1 MDYDDEYDARVDIGA
16 VDRII
21 RHNTFRLKSK
31 FANFLFKYLEHV
43 RPEERT
49 NLEAFRSRLD
59 DLDSENEFE
68 ISNFTL
74 DNVINQMKN
83 LLIYVTPGPS
93 MNIEPSSTSVTTAN
107 LIFTNNDDIDTI
119 KLYLTNLLRNENL
132 KPLTYQSLTELD
144 QRLQKESI
152 IYADVLS
159 ELRLD
164 AIDCEQNTVLQRFLN
179 IYQNYGIA
187 NCVDTDLR
195 YYVEKLR
202 DFDRST
208 LPPTVADALKTIIYN
223 MDSPYKI
230 QVTMDRQEYLT
241 GATNINIRALFNRYN
256 EIQPIKFVSSE
267 TSSATPMDATTS
279 ASFKRKLVSEDRK
292 TYSSSSEY
300 DDDTAV
306 IGGVRRMISDIG
318 SSDSS
323 SNLRK
328 RRRKRTA
335 KKIFRDPTPLPITT
349 TISLTTTTT
358 TTEPIT
364 SVASDRIFIDGV
376 RQSAKPTMAL
386 PPLLLYII
394 RIVPTDVDASLLTCP
409 SNVLSSNI
417 NTFNFY
423 GKLSRIKLLNLTTID
438 RNVHFFELL
447 EPLAYYSVSLN
458 DINRSIWFISK
469 AGNYFEANAFN
480 FNSIRSGLLR
490 ETDDSD
496 RIALFMIRY
505 NFLWHYRQ
513 FISKLMSSPISPYK
527 NQKII
532 NVLQVCSNSVN
543 RAFEKANIR
552 LNNTKIYSGPVDD
565 IVRLMN
571 GMFADLLI

>member
-1 MDYDDEYDARVDIGA
+1 MASDDDYDEGVDINTA
-16 VDRII
+16 DATI
-21 RHNTFRLKSK
+21 RHNTFKIK
-31 FANFLFKYLEHV
+31 FEFANLLFKYLAYV
-43 RPEERT
+43 RPEERI
-49 NLEAFRSRLD
+49 NLESFRSRLD
-59 DLDSENEFE
+59 DLDIGIEFE

-93 MNIEPSSTSVTTAN
+93 VNVEPSATSVTTAN

-119 KLYLTNLLRNENL
+119 KLYLTNLLQNENL
-132 KPLTYQSLTELD
+132 KPLTYRSLNELD
-144 QRLQKESI
+144 QRLKTESI
-152 IYADVLS
+152 IYADILS

-164 AIDCEQNTVLQRFLN
+164 AIDCEQNTILQRFLN
-179 IYQNYGIA
+179 IYKNYGIA
-187 NCVDTDLR
+187 NCIDTDLR

-241 GATNINIRALFNRYN
+241 GATNVDVRALFNRYN
-256 EIQPIKFVSSE
+256 EILPIKFVSSE
-267 TSSATPMDATTS
+267 TSAVTPMDATTS
-279 ASFKRKLVSEDRK
+279 ASFKRKLGSDRK
-292 TYSSSSEY
+292 NYSSSSEY
-300 DDDTAV
+300 DDDTDA
-306 IGGVRRMISDIG
+306 IGGVGRIISDIG
-318 SSDSS
+318 STAADSS
-323 SNLRK
+323 TLRK
-328 RRRKRTA
+328 KRRKRKA
-335 KKIFRDPTPLPITT
+335 KKISSASTSKPIATT
-349 TISLTTTTT
+349 KPSTTT
-358 TTEPIT
+358 TTEPII
-364 SVASDRIFIDGV
+364 SSSANQIFIEGV
-376 RQSAKPTMAL
+376 RQSARPTMAL

-394 RIVPTDVDASLLTCP
+394 RIVPTDVNASLLTCP
-409 SNVLSSNI
+409 SNALSSNI

-423 GKLSRIKLLNLTTID
+423 GKLSRIKSLNLTTVD

-447 EPLAYYSVSLN
+447 EPLAHYGVTLN

-480 FNSIRSGLLR
+480 FNNIRRNLAK

-513 FISKLMSSPISPYK
+513 FISKLVSSAISPYK
-527 NQKII
+527 NQKIV

-543 RAFEKANIR
+543 RAFDKANIR
-552 LNNTKIYSGPVDD
+552 LNNSKIYSGPVDD

>member
-1 MDYDDEYDARVDIGA
+1 MDYDDDDDSFDIGA
-16 VDRII
+16 FNRII
-21 RHNTFRLKSK
+21 GYNTFKIK
-31 FANFLFKYLEHV
+31 FNFANLLFNYLKYV

-49 NLEAFRSRLD
+49 NLESFRSRLD
-59 DLDSENEFE
+59 DLDSETEFE

-93 MNIEPSSTSVTTAN
+93 MNIEPSSTSVTTAD

-132 KPLTYQSLTELD
+132 KPLTYRSLSELD
-144 QRLQKESI
+144 ERLSKEPV
-152 IYADVLS
+152 IYADILS
-159 ELRLD
+159 QLRLD
-164 AIDCEQNTVLQRFLN
+164 AIDCEQNNVLQRFLN
-179 IYQNYGIA
+179 IYTNYGIA

-202 DFDRST
+202 DFDRSK

-223 MDSPYKI
+223 MDSPFKI
-230 QVTMDRQEYLT
+230 QVTMDRQEYLK
-241 GATNINIRALFNRYN
+241 GATDYNIRALFNRYN
-256 EIQPIKFVSSE
+256 EILPIKFVSSE
-267 TSSATPMDATTS
+267 TSSEMPMDATTS
-279 ASFKRKLVSEDRK
+279 ASFKRKLGSARK
-292 TYSSSSEY
+292 NYSSSSEY
-300 DDDTAV
+300 DDDANEINKT
-306 IGGVRRMISDIG
+306 GRMIGDIG

-323 SNLRK
+323 RK
-328 RRRKRTA
+328 KRRKRKA
-335 KKIFRDPTPLPITT
+335 KKISNASTPPIPIATTSFPTA
-349 TISLTTTTT
+349 T
-358 TTEPIT
+358 TTEPISST
-364 SVASDRIFIDGV
+364 PNQIFIDGV
-376 RQSAKPTMAL
+376 RQSAEPTVAL

-394 RIVPTDVDASLLTCP
+394 RIVPTDVSASLLTCP
-409 SNVLSSNI
+409 SNALSTNI

-423 GKLSRIKLLNLTTID
+423 GKLSRIKSLNLTTID
-438 RNVHFFELL
+438 RNIHFFELL
-447 EPLAYYSVSLN
+447 EPLAYYGVSLN

-469 AGNYFEANAFN
+469 AGNYFEANAIN
-480 FNSIRSGLLR
+480 FNTIRSSLVR

-513 FISKLMSSPISPYK
+513 FISKLVSSAISPYK
-527 NQKII
+527 NQKIL

-543 RAFEKANIR
+543 RAFDKANIR
-552 LNNTKIYSGPVDD
+552 LNNSKIYSGPVDD
-565 IVRLMN
+565 IVRVMN